1 MTRQADLKR
10 RVRARMAKTGESY
23 AAARAQVLAGAQ
35 AAAGTQPAAGSEAVA
50 GSDVLVGSEVVAGWE
65 RPGRDRLAASVHVTN
80 GDITVDLLRR
90 AGLARD
96 ALAWADVLHEG
107 PVPAGLDDAGLRRA
121 RAEFLAGADGL
132 DPAAVLRRFSERDHA
147 LAAGRDGEYVLWF
160 EADLYDQ
167 LQIAQI
173 LAMLGDL
180 GVPPGR
186 VTLVCIGEYPGIAH
200 FGGLGELEPGQLPGL
215 LDAATPLTAEALD
228 LGAAAWAALR
238 APDPGG
244 LGRIAASRSREL
256 RFLGE
261 AFDRLAREYPSTRD
275 GLSLTERRTL
285 AATPAEGATA
295 GTVFGRLGER
305 EARPYLGDLFFF
317 GLVARLARATG
328 PAARARPARRRGRRR
343 HPAAPDPGRSP
354 GAAGRGRPRG
364 PQRHRPLGRRRPPPG
379 PRGPLALG
387 RGHRVDHGPGGPLR
401 SSRDVWCR
409 NSIGTTRNSV
419 AAASSG

>member
-35 AAAGTQPAAGSEAVA
+35 PPA
-50 GSDVLVGSEVVAGWE
+50 GSEVVAGWE
-65 RPGRDRLAASVHVTN
+65 RPGRDRLDASVHVTN

-132 DPAAVLRRFSERDHA
+132 DPAAVLRRFSERDQA

-173 LAMLGDL
+173 LATLGDL
-180 GVPPGR
+180 GVDPGR

-317 GLVARLARATG
+317 GLVARLARARVPLLELDPPAGEVGAATRLRPTPAGRRVLRGEADQVALNGIDRWVGGVHLQGPEAPWRWDEGTESITG
-328 PAARARPARRRGRRR
+328 PAAR
-343 HPAAPDPGRSP
+343 
-354 GAAGRGRPRG
+354 
-364 PQRHRPLGRRRPPPG
+364 
-379 PRGPLALG
+379 
-387 RGHRVDHGPGGPLR
+387 
-401 SSRDVWCR
+401 
-409 NSIGTTRNSV
+409 
-419 AAASSG
+419 